1 MWLIKPSIDKYK
13 KANAWLIDVPMGFG
27 IKSGC
32 FPKSPYKKYP
42 IRLPGNKYRM
52 NNAIKEK

>member
-1 MWLIKPSIDKYK
+1 MKPSIDKYK
-13 KANAWLIDVPMGFG
+13 KASAWLIEVPMGFG